1 MTCKKRT
8 QAEKKLLSSH
18 NNKPFIVWWTTYLFY
33 LWGRGEGGC
42 WWWSLA
48 EIMVLWVGFVVL
60 LPLRAGCE
68 QGMVV
73 KTASNCL
80 PSIII
85 VWESGP
91 STPFP
96 IYLCILLSRH
106 PTIILLVPEK
116 LQKLYFTRLLFPLRP
131 TAKWIIYLSFPYIH
145 LTISFVFWLKKKPAT
160 QAYLEDTDQT

>member
-1 MTCKKRT
+1 MQKWPAKKAHRL
-8 QAEKKLLSSH
+8 KKLLSSH

-33 LWGRGEGGC
+33 LWGREGGC

-60 LPLRAGCE
+60 LPWRAGCE

-96 IYLCILLSRH
+96 IYLCIWLSRH
-106 PTIILLVPEK
+106 PTYWILLVPINSK
-116 LQKLYFTRLLFPLRP
+116 NFISLDCSFHLKAQSKMDYLFIFPLY
-131 TAKWIIYLSFPYIH
+131 WPYIA
-145 LTISFVFWLKKKPAT
+145 LCFDWKKPAT
-160 QAYLEDTDQT
+160 QAYL